1 MRKTTLIAA
10 QRHELLNQ
18 SAIINALGLS
28 PQSFFNAGG
37 RNAKLYVVPMRVVI
51 IGGTGHIGTFLVP
64 RLVNAGHDV
73 IVASRGKREPYL
85 PHRAW
90 NAVRRI
96 EIDRAAEE
104 KAATFGSRIAALEAD
119 AVVDLICF
127 TPTSA
132 QQLVKALQPRRTLL
146 LHCGTMWVHGHP
158 TTVPVTEDMPRHPF
172 GDYGIKKAAIE
183 QLLLD
188 ATQRGDARAVVLH
201 PGHLVG
207 PGWNPVNPA
216 GHFNPD
222 VFTRIARGEVL
233 VLPNEGM
240 ETVHHVHADDVAQAF
255 QLALARPVDAV
266 GESFHVVSPAPMSLR
281 AYAEAMFAHFGQ
293 TPRLEFLPWEEWR
306 HTVTEDE
313 AAATWD
319 HIAHSPHGSIAKAR
333 QRLGYAPRYSSLE
346 AVIESVSSL
355 IT

>member
-1 MRKTTLIAA
+1 
-10 QRHELLNQ
+10 
-18 SAIINALGLS
+18 
-28 PQSFFNAGG
+28 
-37 RNAKLYVVPMRVVI
+37 MRVVVL
-51 IGGTGHIGTFLVP
+51 GGTGHIGTFLIP

-73 IVASRGKREPYL
+73 IVASRGKREPYR
-85 PHRAW
+85 PHQAW
-90 NAVRRI
+90 SAVRRI
-96 EIDRAAEE
+96 EIDRDAEE
-104 KAATFGSRIAALEAD
+104 KAGTFGSRIAALEVD

-127 TPTSA
+127 TPASA
-132 QQLVKALQPRRTLL
+132 QHLVDALQPRRTLL
-146 LHCGTMWVHGHP
+146 LHCGTMWVHGRP

-172 GDYGIKKAAIE
+172 GEYGIEKAAIE

-188 ATQRGDARAVVLH
+188 ATRRGDARATVLH

-207 PGWNPVNPA
+207 PGWNPLNPA

-233 VLPNEGM
+233 VLPNEGR

-255 QLALARPVDAV
+255 ELALAHPYKAV
-266 GESFHVVSPAPMSLR
+266 GESFHVVSPAPMRLR
-281 AYAEAMFAHFGQ
+281 AYAEAMFAYFGK

-333 QRLGYAPRYSSLE
+333 ERLGYAPRYTSLE
-346 AVIESVSSL
+346 AVIESVSSRA
-355 IT
+355 T

>member
-1 MRKTTLIAA
+1 
-10 QRHELLNQ
+10 
-18 SAIINALGLS
+18 
-28 PQSFFNAGG
+28 
-37 RNAKLYVVPMRVVI
+37 VRVVV

-64 RLVNAGHDV
+64 RLVSAGHDV

-85 PHRAW
+85 PNSAW
-90 NAVRRI
+90 NSVEHI
-96 EIDRAAEE
+96 EIDREAEDE
-104 KAATFGSRIAALEAD
+104 AGTFASRVAALHAD

-127 TPTSA
+127 TPESA
-132 QQLVKALQPRRTLL
+132 QKLIDALKPRLPPQSSRFPPPASRLPLL
-146 LHCGTMWVHGHP
+146 LHCGTMWVHGRP

-183 QLLLD
+183 KLLLD
-188 ATQRGDARAVVLH
+188 ATRRGDARATVLH
-201 PGHLVG
+201 PGHMVG

-222 VFTRIARGEVL
+222 VFTRIARGETL
-233 VLPNEGM
+233 VLPNDGK

-255 QLALARPVDAV
+255 ELALTQPEASV

-281 AYAEAMFAHFGQ
+281 KYAEAMYAHFGQ

-306 HTVTEDE
+306 HTVTEQE

-333 QRLGYAPRYSSLE
+333 QKLGYAPRYSSLE
-346 AVIESVSSL
+346 AVIESISIRDDLAIPDRDSAG
-355 IT
+355 TRRRSK

>member
-1 MRKTTLIAA
+1 MRI
-10 QRHELLNQ
+10 
-18 SAIINALGLS
+18 
-28 PQSFFNAGG
+28 
-37 RNAKLYVVPMRVVI
+37 VVV
-51 IGGTGHIGTFLVP
+51 GGTGHIGTFLIP

-73 IVASRGKREPYL
+73 IVASRGKREPYVA
-85 PHRAW
+85 HDAW
-90 NAVRRI
+90 KAVRRI
-96 EIDRAAEE
+96 DIDRTAEDAAG
-104 KAATFGSRIAALEAD
+104 TFGSRIAELEAD
-119 AVVDLICF
+119 AVIDLICF
-127 TPTSA
+127 TPASA
-132 QQLVKALQPRRTLL
+132 QHLIDALRARQTLL
-146 LHCGTMWVHGHP
+146 LHCGTMWVHGRP

-188 ATQRGDARAVVLH
+188 TTRRGVARAVILH

-207 PGWNPVNPA
+207 PGWNPLNPA

-222 VFTRIARGEVL
+222 VFTRIARGEL
-233 VLPNEGM
+233 LQLPNEGL

-255 QLALARPVDAV
+255 ELALTHPEGAV
-266 GESFHVVSPAPMSLR
+266 GESFQVVSPAPVTLR

-293 TPRLEFLPWEEWR
+293 RARLGFLPWEEWR

-346 AVIESVSSL
+346 AVIESVNSL
-355 IT
+355 IAAGVVRVSD